1 MKLNVPII
9 FIAKIIL
16 SPPRVTGYSAHD
28 MKLDNQ

>member
-16 SPPRVTGYSAHD
+16 SPHVTGYSAHD